1 MPSEYNSCPANVAQK
16 NPIMEAQLPTIA
28 TAPLT
33 SATTST
39 AHPTPTLGIA
49 VAVTA
54 TAASGGEG
62 SMIPEVQ
69 TMLTRTEDVPA
80 PLPLP
85 TQTMNPSA
93 NGNGNIDSNANTDLN
108 DGGNNANE
116 NDTSVATTNNN
127 NQSSNNGNQ
136 KVIKARKSFS
146 LKEKVS
152 YVMAFQEDCHS
163 GKPEEKVEEE
173 LKLVPPSET
182 AEAETADGTK
192 ESTTSSAKKSK
203 TRKKKAKAKAK
214 PQPTASMH
222 GFKTK
227 KLKSWL
233 KSKNEKDGTSI
244 AYPTM
249 YKWVQKYAQ
258 ESEIPGGMENSSS
271 SHSKKRNS
279 SALQE
284 EWQSSIGHLK
294 KIRSRPFQELESVLV
309 EFLRVRNDSLRK
321 KGMPVSA
328 IAFIKDR
335 ANMFYK
341 DMYNVEGEHDAQ
353 TGNEAENLVHGHGNE
368 IAVKATFKCSTGEYT
383 YVCRLLECV

>member
-1 MPSEYNSCPANVAQK
+1 
-16 NPIMEAQLPTIA
+16 
-28 TAPLT
+28 
-33 SATTST
+33 
-39 AHPTPTLGIA
+39 
-49 VAVTA
+49 
-54 TAASGGEG
+54 
-62 SMIPEVQ
+62 
-69 TMLTRTEDVPA
+69 MLTRTEDVPA
-80 PLPLP
+80 PVPIP
-85 TQTMNPSA
+85 MNPSA
-93 NGNGNIDSNANTDLN
+93 TANEDGNGNIDSNANTDLN
-108 DGGNNANE
+108 QGGNNANE
-116 NDTSVATTNNN
+116 NDTSVAVAMTNNN
-127 NQSSNNGNQ
+127 IQSSNNGNQ

-146 LKEKVS
+146 LKEKVG

-173 LKLVPPSET
+173 VNVKPPSET

-203 TRKKKAKAKAK
+203 TRKKKTKAKAK

-227 KLKSWL
+227 KLKAWL
-233 KSKNEKDGTSI
+233 KAKNEKDGTNI

-258 ESEIPGGMENSSS
+258 ESEISGGGGMENSSS
-271 SHSKKRNS
+271 SHSNSKKRNS

-321 KGMPVSA
+321 KGMPVSNV
-328 IAFIKDR
+328 AFIKDR

-341 DMYNVEGEHDAQ
+341 DMYNVEVEHDAQTAQ
-353 TGNEAENLVHGHGNE
+353 TGNEAGNLANGHGNE
-368 IAVKATFKCSTGEYT
+368 IAAKMYDIAAKGTFKCSTGEYT
-383 YVCRLLECV
+383 CVGFWSVSKYDLITLDANRSCCFLYIRLLIYRLGSTVQGSI